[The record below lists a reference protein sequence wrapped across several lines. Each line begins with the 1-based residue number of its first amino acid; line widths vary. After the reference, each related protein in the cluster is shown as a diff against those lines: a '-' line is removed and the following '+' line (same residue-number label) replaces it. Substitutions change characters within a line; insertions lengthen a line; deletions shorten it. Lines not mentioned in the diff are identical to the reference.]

1 MARKKAEIALQQELE
16 TQEEWE
22 EYLAKEGL
30 SVIDI
35 YQEWAGPCKSMVS
48 ILKRLKNELGDDLLR
63 FAVAKTDSID
73 ALERYRGKCQPCFML
88 YAGGCL
94 VAIIRGANSPLLLR
108 TITEQLAH
116 EHKVIDG
123 AAERK
128 EIKDPLLADLEK
140 EKAALDEEENEKGEE
155 IEQEVTVCII
165 KPDAIAAGKKDEI
178 LEQLAERGIEV
189 LTDEE
194 RLLTEEEVK
203 EFYASHAEEDYFE
216 DLVKFMSSGPSHVL
230 VLSKGDAGII
240 DEFRD
245 LLGPKDVDEAKEVA
259 PDSLRA
265 KYGSEKLTNALHA
278 SDSQDRAHA
287 ELAFFFPNFSKPTRT
302 VVKPTKEKKK
312 KGKKQKAPKIE
323 RTLALIR
330 PDAVANHKEEILAK
344 VKEAGFE
351 VALQKEV
358 QLTKEQ
364 AEEFYKE
371 HRGEEYFEE
380 LTTKMSCGPLLALG
394 LARAEAVT
402 SWRDMLGPKEVPV
415 AKTEAP
421 ESLRAQYSVDEDLI
435 NPLHGSDSATKAEE
449 ELEFFFPVQQ
459 TMAVVK
465 PDAYQTKEDI
475 MNKIREAG
483 FRIAARQETE
493 LNNEI
498 VEALYSEHKDKD
510 YFNDLSDHM
519 TSGPTLFMVLS
530 RHDAVEGWRSMM
542 GNTDPEKAK
551 EENPESIR
559 AAFGKDI
566 KSNAVHGASTED
578 EAKAE
583 VKLIFGEIEFNKDG
597 EETGLE
603 NETMEE
609 EAEDEDEDDEEE
621 EDEDKASGDEGGAEA
636 GEEAKE
642 EAAEQE
648 EGGEQGEERPASSA
662 SAKGDESAVEG
673 EEQKESEEGAE
684 RPSSQASQKADEEQ
698 KAEGEGEEGQQQEG
712 DESPKQEGEESPKLE
727 GDESPK
733 QEGEESPKQDGE
745 EEEKEKGDEQEKD
758 AKGED
763 GEHQAEQEGETGES
777 AAKSRPQTGEDKER
791 ARSGKKSP
799 EGDKESHEGGKKS
812 PEGGKKSPDG
822 GKKSPE
828 GGKKSP
834 EGGEE
839 DGKKSPEDG
848 QKSPDAGKKSPQGD
862 KPASP
867 GKAGSRPTT
876 GDRPASKAASVKGEE
891 KKEEDAE
898 EKKGSRPPSAEK
910 AESVKGDDQ
919 KEEKES
925 VKDEDVGETSA
936 DAAEDTAADAQGEGE
951 TEDKKEESQEEKQE
965 EAKEEEKAEEQQA
978 EAFEEKTEEKTEEK
992 IEETSEEKTEETSEE
1007 KTEEKT
1013 EEKEEQKTEEKE
1025 EEKTEEKEEEKTEE
1039 KGAEEIEQTEE
1050 KKEDAASTKG
1060 EDAGEASED
1069 KKDEEDK
1076 KEDDKKEEEAA
1087 KKDD

>member
-597 EETGLE
+597 TVKGEETGLE

-648 EGGEQGEERPASSA
+648 EILS
-662 SAKGDESAVEG
+662 
-673 EEQKESEEGAE
+673 
-684 RPSSQASQKADEEQ
+684 RPSSTQSLHPATPKAQEEKISPREDEDDFYEDDEFNEGLSLSVVCMSLCGHGFQPKKNLNLNLTKLAQNVCIPSQSQHAYRVSYPDFLRFCSKFHLMNHPPPLVHLTIPSLQKSRQSRWLLSLTPRLNRSHWTMQRERKHTVTRRHRRTALGPPQLVQLMDPGLILARVPEVLKVLEVSKVSGPRLKQAFIQ
-698 KAEGEGEEGQQQEG
+698 
-712 DESPKQEGEESPKLE
+712 KQETMMKVILRRRM
-727 GDESPK
+727 
-733 QEGEESPKQDGE
+733 
-745 EEEKEKGDEQEKD
+745 KEWKRRLLSQMRLLRRCTPLSQVCYLKVHLGVCI
-758 AKGED
+758 
-763 GEHQAEQEGETGES
+763 
-777 AAKSRPQTGEDKER
+777 
-791 ARSGKKSP
+791 
-799 EGDKESHEGGKKS
+799 
-812 PEGGKKSPDG
+812 PD
-822 GKKSPE
+822 P
-828 GGKKSP
+828 
-834 EGGEE
+834 
-839 DGKKSPEDG
+839 
-848 QKSPDAGKKSPQGD
+848 
-862 KPASP
+862 KPASDQRSNRHYLSP
-867 GKAGSRPTT
+867 QIKVKHCVLEWHVIFDRFLRGKSFVQSRK
-876 GDRPASKAASVKGEE
+876 SSLY
-891 KKEEDAE
+891 
-898 EKKGSRPPSAEK
+898 
-910 AESVKGDDQ
+910 
-919 KEEKES
+919 
-925 VKDEDVGETSA
+925 
-936 DAAEDTAADAQGEGE
+936 
-951 TEDKKEESQEEKQE
+951 
-965 EAKEEEKAEEQQA
+965 
-978 EAFEEKTEEKTEEK
+978 
-992 IEETSEEKTEETSEE
+992 
-1007 KTEEKT
+1007 
-1013 EEKEEQKTEEKE
+1013 
-1025 EEKTEEKEEEKTEE
+1025 
-1039 KGAEEIEQTEE
+1039 
-1050 KKEDAASTKG
+1050 
-1060 EDAGEASED
+1060 
-1069 KKDEEDK
+1069 
-1076 KEDDKKEEEAA
+1076 
-1087 KKDD
+1087 

>member
-597 EETGLE
+597 TVKGEETGLE

-745 EEEKEKGDEQEKD
+745 EE
-758 AKGED
+758 
-763 GEHQAEQEGETGES
+763 
-777 AAKSRPQTGEDKER
+777 
-791 ARSGKKSP
+791 
-799 EGDKESHEGGKKS
+799 
-812 PEGGKKSPDG
+812 
-822 GKKSPE
+822 
-828 GGKKSP
+828 
-834 EGGEE
+834 
-839 DGKKSPEDG
+839 
-848 QKSPDAGKKSPQGD
+848 
-862 KPASP
+862 
-867 GKAGSRPTT
+867 
-876 GDRPASKAASVKGEE
+876 
-891 KKEEDAE
+891 
-898 EKKGSRPPSAEK
+898 
-910 AESVKGDDQ
+910 
-919 KEEKES
+919 
-925 VKDEDVGETSA
+925 
-936 DAAEDTAADAQGEGE
+936 GEGE

>member
-597 EETGLE
+597 TVKGEETGLE

-777 AAKSRPQTGEDKER
+777 AAKSRPQ
-791 ARSGKKSP
+791 
-799 EGDKESHEGGKKS
+799 
-812 PEGGKKSPDG
+812 
-822 GKKSPE
+822 
-828 GGKKSP
+828 
-834 EGGEE
+834 
-839 DGKKSPEDG
+839 
-848 QKSPDAGKKSPQGD
+848 
-862 KPASP
+862 
-867 GKAGSRPTT
+867 T

>member
-597 EETGLE
+597 TVKGEETGLE

-745 EEEKEKGDEQEKD
+745 EE
-758 AKGED
+758 
-763 GEHQAEQEGETGES
+763 
-777 AAKSRPQTGEDKER
+777 GEDKER

>member
-597 EETGLE
+597 TVKGEETGLE

-745 EEEKEKGDEQEKD
+745 EE
-758 AKGED
+758 
-763 GEHQAEQEGETGES
+763 
-777 AAKSRPQTGEDKER
+777 
-791 ARSGKKSP
+791 
-799 EGDKESHEGGKKS
+799 
-812 PEGGKKSPDG
+812 
-822 GKKSPE
+822 
-828 GGKKSP
+828 
-834 EGGEE
+834 
-839 DGKKSPEDG
+839 
-848 QKSPDAGKKSPQGD
+848 
-862 KPASP
+862 
-867 GKAGSRPTT
+867 

>member
-597 EETGLE
+597 TVKGEETGLE

-698 KAEGEGEEGQQQEG
+698 K
-712 DESPKQEGEESPKLE
+712 
-727 GDESPK
+727 
-733 QEGEESPKQDGE
+733 
-745 EEEKEKGDEQEKD
+745 
-758 AKGED
+758 
-763 GEHQAEQEGETGES
+763 
-777 AAKSRPQTGEDKER
+777 
-791 ARSGKKSP
+791 
-799 EGDKESHEGGKKS
+799 
-812 PEGGKKSPDG
+812 
-822 GKKSPE
+822 
-828 GGKKSP
+828 
-834 EGGEE
+834 
-839 DGKKSPEDG
+839 
-848 QKSPDAGKKSPQGD
+848 
-862 KPASP
+862 
-867 GKAGSRPTT
+867 